1 MKLYFSPASP
11 YVRKVNVC
19 AIETGLDK
27 RIERLPT
34 DIYEAK
40 SPVHGKNPLGR
51 LPTLIMDDTTVLFD
65 SPVICE
71 YLDSLH
77 QGHKLFPPVG
87 TARFAALVR
96 QALGD
101 GILDAAV
108 QIRQEKMR
116 PAAQQSPDMLA
127 RRLRNIRLTLDELES
142 RASESAAAGAD
153 IGTIAI
159 ACALG
164 YLDFRFAEDH
174 WRNGRPKLAAWY
186 ASFSLRPSMVETKPV
201 G

>member
-11 YVRKVNVC
+11 YVRKVVVC
-19 AIETGLDK
+19 AIEAGLDK
-27 RIERLPT
+27 RIERLTT
-34 DIYEAK
+34 DIYDPK

-51 LPTLIMDDTTVLFD
+51 LPTLIADDTAVLFD

-77 QGHKLFPPVG
+77 QGHKLFPPG
-87 TARFAALVR
+87 GPARFAALVR

-116 PAAQQSPDMLA
+116 PAAQQSPETVA
-127 RRLRNIRLTLDELES
+127 RRLRNIRLTLDELEG
-142 RASESAAAGAD
+142 RAPELISAGVD

-164 YLDFRFAEDH
+164 YLDFRFAEEK
-174 WRNGRPKLAAWY
+174 WRDGRGKLAGWY